1 MKIAFTSELRV
12 ADFLLAAGES
22 LDLPLQNDLKEE
34 TETVYLASF
43 FA

>member
-12 ADFLLAAGES
+12 ADFLLAGES
-22 LDLPLQNDLKEE
+22 LDLPLQNDSKEE
-34 TETVYLASF
+34 TETVYLATF